1 MSELKKIYQA
11 TGPGDAHVLRGLL
24 EAEGIA
30 VVVRGDD
37 FVPLQGGSLFT
48 VETRPSLWVL
58 DDDSYARARDLADHY
73 ASNAPE
79 RAAGVPAR
87 PGRAARA
94 ARRSRCSSP
103 PAGAAA
109 SRARRGG
116 GPPRTDC
123 LRDTHHAHQQRTAR
137 SSGRAPHV
145 HLRLRQ
151 QVTRI
156 GDLLTRHDQHL
167 ELERHVARRP
177 NLDDRATPPR
187 FGSAGRCHRSR

>member
-73 ASNAPE
+73 ASNA
-79 RAAGVPAR
+79 
-87 PGRAARA
+87 
-94 ARRSRCSSP
+94 RSEP
-103 PAGAAA
+103 PASGETWTCRACGEAVEVQFTA
-109 SRARRGG
+109 CWSCGKSRAQGW
-116 GPPRTDC
+116 RT
-123 LRDTHHAHQQRTAR
+123 
-137 SSGRAPHV
+137 S
-145 HLRLRQ
+145 
-151 QVTRI
+151 
-156 GDLLTRHDQHL
+156 
-167 ELERHVARRP
+167 
-177 NLDDRATPPR
+177 
-187 FGSAGRCHRSR
+187 